1 MWFLWVKYE
10 KVPRA
15 ESNGC
20 PYSGKTKITYNAIT
34 GSLKVFINMGL
45 DDRHRE
51 VLVGMT
57 PEVNINAKT
66 HAIVDPS

>member
-1 MWFLWVKYE
+1 MWFLWIKYE

-15 ESNGC
+15 KSNGC
-20 PYSGKTKITYNAIT
+20 PCSGKTKISYNAIT
-34 GSLKVFINMGL
+34 GSITAFINMGL
-45 DDRHRE
+45 DNKHHE

>member
-1 MWFLWVKYE
+1 MWFLWVEYE

-15 ESNGC
+15 KSNSYT
-20 PYSGKTKITYNAIT
+20 YSGKTKITYNAIT
-34 GSLKVFINMGL
+34 GSIMAFINMGL
-45 DDRHRE
+45 DDGHRE
-51 VLVGMT
+51 ILVGMT

>member
-15 ESNGC
+15 KSNGC

-34 GSLKVFINMGL
+34 GSIMAFINMGL
-45 DDRHRE
+45 DDGHCE
-51 VLVGMT
+51 VLVSMT